1 MFRRGLLNLKFNK
14 IKSHLIDN
22 TSYHDLINLKTNNG
36 NTQYSERSSIAMVR
50 TTLQALNYSFTEA
63 GSQQPQDFRNICG
76 IGLNIEVKK
85 LDGFTLYFNDTLPS
99 SDTYYIIMFTGKE
112 FKQKES
118 IPPKIIFIN
127 GYDLIKPDIYYAL
140 EYKKILDEIKDEWCR
155 KSTDSS
161 SKSTDSSSKSTD
173 SSSKSTDSSSKST
186 TNKANKLKYLSMYV
200 RPTFKTSIKHLLEDQ
215 RYTIDI
221 YDNMDL
227 PI

>member
-14 IKSHLIDN
+14 IKSHLINN
-22 TSYHDLINLKTNNG
+22 TTYHDLVNLKTNNG
-36 NTQYSERSSIAMVR
+36 NTQYSEKSSIALVKR
-50 TTLQALNYSFTEA
+50 ALDNLNFTYVKA
-63 GSQQPQDFRNICG
+63 GTQQPQDFRNICG

-140 EYKKILDEIKDEWCR
+140 EYKKILEEIKDEWCR

-161 SKSTDSSSKSTD
+161 SKSTDSISKSTI
-173 SSSKSTDSSSKST
+173 
-186 TNKANKLKYLSMYV
+186 NKANKLKYLSMYV
-200 RPTFKTSIKHLLEDQ
+200 RPTFKTSIKHLLDDK
-215 RYTIDI
+215 RYTIDV

-227 PI
+227 SIRIK

>member
-1 MFRRGLLNLKFNK
+1 MFRRGLLNIKFNK
-14 IKSHLIDN
+14 IKSYLIDN
-22 TSYHDLINLKTNNG
+22 TSYYDLINLKTNNG
-36 NTQYSERSSIAMVR
+36 NTQNSERSSIALVKR
-50 TTLQALNYSFTEA
+50 ALDNLNFTYVKA

-140 EYKKILDEIKDEWCR
+140 EYKKILEEIKDEWCR

-161 SKSTDSSSKSTD
+161 SKSTDSSSK
-173 SSSKSTDSSSKST
+173 

-200 RPTFKTSIKHLLEDQ
+200 RPTFKTSIKHLLYDK
-215 RYTIDI
+215 RYTIDV

-227 PI
+227 SIRIKQECV